1 MVRIAIADRIPRA
14 VAARPRRPGRARV
27 ILGFAVLPLLVA
39 SCRIEVEPEEDT
51 SLEPTV
57 LAMLERSAAE
67 WNRGDL
73 DAFLADY
80 QDSPA
85 TTLVVGEGVY
95 SGLDEIR
102 AHYAPFFARSSERET
117 LRFEAVR
124 VRSLSPLIGIVT
136 ARWVFDRSGV
146 TNGSGALTL
155 VMRRTG
161 SGWKITHNHS
171 SSDPLSATD

>member
-1 MVRIAIADRIPRA
+1 
-14 VAARPRRPGRARV
+14 
-27 ILGFAVLPLLVA
+27 
-39 SCRIEVEPEEDT
+39 
-51 SLEPTV
+51 
-57 LAMLERSAAE
+57 
-67 WNRGDL
+67 
-73 DAFLADY
+73 
-80 QDSPA
+80 
-85 TTLVVGEGVY
+85 EGVY

-102 AHYAPFFARSSERET
+102 AHYAPSFARSSERET